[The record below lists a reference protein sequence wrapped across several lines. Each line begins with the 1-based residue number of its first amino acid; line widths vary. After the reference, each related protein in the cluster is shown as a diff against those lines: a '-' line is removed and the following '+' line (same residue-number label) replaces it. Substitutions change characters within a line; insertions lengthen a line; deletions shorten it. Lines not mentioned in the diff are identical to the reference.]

1 MCYHLLNVIRFPK
14 YGIQMVGIQIPTVQ
28 YSLIYTQIAF
38 KIDKSTLYYGQGHM
52 SALKICLLFR
62 SKLTKL
68 IQVKRY
74 LKRLSFSL
82 KWQHTWHLNN
92 GHLKVHDS
100 DLFVKESTVRV
111 LKFLVTKHKK
121 QNIQKKLWIHWY
133 TIRLPRCGPGF
144 ESRRW
149 GTII

>member
-1 MCYHLLNVIRFPK
+1 MIVIRFFIFKEHNTLGIWITNYSRSSLMCYHLLNVIRFPK

-62 SKLTKL
+62 SKLTKPL
-68 IQVKRY
+68 QVKRY

-111 LKFLVTKHKK
+111 LKVLNNKT
-121 QNIQKKLWIHWY
+121 
-133 TIRLPRCGPGF
+133 
-144 ESRRW
+144 
-149 GTII
+149 